1 MPDAHV
7 VLVGY
12 GAIGRAILL
21 ACSGD
26 KRAPSVRTLVVRPHQ
41 EELVREKVAPE
52 VSVVT
57 SVPDDATL
65 LLECAGHDAVRRHVL
80 PALDR
85 GIEVGM
91 VSTGALFDDMLVRE
105 LDDAAQRGAAQLHL
119 LSGALGGIDALSA
132 ARLSGLQSVTYTGRK
147 PPAAWTGT
155 PVDEEVEL
163 ASLKSP
169 YTFYEGSA
177 RDACLRYPKNANV
190 AATISLAGV
199 GLDRTEVRLVAD
211 PTIHTNEHE
220 FEAIG
225 GFGRLQ
231 VRLQVSPL
239 AENPKTS
246 ALTVWSALRF
256 LRTYCSENVIDF
268 R

>member
-1 MPDAHV
+1 M
-7 VLVGY
+7 
-12 GAIGRAILL
+12 L
-21 ACSGD
+21 A
-26 KRAPSVRTLVVRPHQ
+26 R
-41 EELVREKVAPE
+41 
-52 VSVVT
+52 
-57 SVPDDATL
+57 
-65 LLECAGHDAVRRHVL
+65 
-80 PALDR
+80 
-85 GIEVGM
+85 
-91 VSTGALFDDMLVRE
+91 
-105 LDDAAQRGAAQLHL
+105 RGAAQLHL

-147 PPAAWTGT
+147 PPVTWTGT
-155 PVDEEVEL
+155 PVDQEVDL

-177 RDACLRYPKNANV
+177 RDACLRCPKNANV

-225 GFGRLQ
+225 GFGKLQ